1 MSSTNEW
8 FDKVGRG
15 DSKRFKKATATNFFT
30 LHTSVSVTLPM
41 KILFSKVT

>member
-15 DSKRFKKATATNFFT
+15 DSKRFKKATATNFST
-30 LHTSVSVTLPM
+30 LHTSVSVTWPM